1 MVDVSS
7 WSDFW
12 TMFTFN
18 LGLAVAIFLLFSLI
32 HRFEFFKR
40 LQSCRAYLDDTAP
53 KKPMQGP
60 FSWLI
65 PVYKTT
71 EDQIIDSCG
80 LDAAIY
86 VRMFVFSIQLFFV
99 YSCFCLPI
107 LIPIN
112 AVGSSLQLKN
122 GTVVGDGVDYL
133 SAGNVARH
141 SDMLWAHWA
150 VLYFITGLTFLLIW
164 RHYSHVWN
172 QRHEF
177 LAEQATHLLPEHFT
191 LLVTDVPE
199 PPPLR
204 RDSMVPVALIG
215 NKTVRIGKQRLASL
229 YRAIRAV
236 TIGLIREPDKVRRAG
251 SELMISRQVD
261 RYFTRLYPGVYI
273 SQQGVT
279 RFGKVQKAYK
289 KWKRAVTQLDRARWK
304 SRELKEKEEDEALN
318 HGLVEPVV
326 QHKTG
331 CCGWWGKRVD
341 SIPYWIEQVR
351 ERSKKLTEEQQVGKK
366 SRVVRSAFVTVN
378 SCRMAS
384 AAAQCVHAER
394 GTQWIVQAAPAPKD
408 VFWANLG
415 LTTWERT
422 ARRHLMFVALVA
434 LIVFFYI
441 PVTFIAGL
449 ASIKNLEK
457 YFPFTKSWIKETWLH
472 GFLTSFV
479 PAICLKICLW
489 IVPVVLHMMSK
500 FEGNHSYS
508 SIVRSTATKHFW
520 LLLFNVFLGYTFAG
534 TLLSQLQAIIDHPQ
548 DAVRILASSI
558 PQQSSFFITYTLIS
572 SLSFGIELLRMPI
585 PIIGYLIKLSRF
597 GRKIGDREKLWSQGG
612 INFLFFMPYQ
622 NLIITFGVVF
632 AVIAPFILPFTL
644 LYSCIGYMVWKHQVL
659 YVYVYPY
666 QSGGLLWPLF
676 IDHVIVA
683 LVIGQLTVIGEFG
696 LKAAYYQAAYMIP
709 LPIIT
714 LYFAY
719 IVNQRFRRTFG
730 VLPLDLA
737 ANIDDTN
744 EALGLR
750 PSEYSFADKYVPDSM
765 LEFMNP
771 SLEEAHVVGEE
782 DALTA
787 IASGTTPK
795 DNSRSVVESTPGFPS
810 SNPISCP
817 AEDPLPNRDRTLG
830 DSASRAPE
838 ARQPLQGSLHEDGAI
853 NKEAGQAGCTAAFL
867 SRNSSQA
874 GSQDGD
880 AWSSRMTASPSE
892 DASLQWSGGGH
903 GAAGGTGGVLERRH
917 SDGGQDV
924 FAPRQDS
931 PLPSHLSLP
940 GLRRTSKVD
949 PTKDSGHLPSQ
960 PSPPAESA
968 LVPSTLDTRGTQQR
982 SPGPCK

>member
-12 TMFTFN
+12 TMFSFN

-60 FSWLI
+60 FSWLY

-112 AVGSSLQLKN
+112 AIGSSLQLNN

-164 RHYSHVWN
+164 RHYSHVWI

-177 LAEQATHLLPEHFT
+177 LAEQATHLLPEHFS

-215 NKTVRIGKQRLASL
+215 NKTVRVGKQRLASL
-229 YRAIRAV
+229 YGAIRTL

-251 SELMISRQVD
+251 SELMIARQVD

-289 KWKRAVTQLDRARWK
+289 KWKQAVTQLDRARWK

-366 SRVVRSAFVTVN
+366 SRVVRSAFVTLN

-394 GTQWIVQAAPAPKD
+394 GTQWIVQAAHAPKD

-472 GFLTSFV
+472 GFLTSF
-479 PAICLKICLW
+479 
-489 IVPVVLHMMSK
+489 
-500 FEGNHSYS
+500 
-508 SIVRSTATKHFW
+508 
-520 LLLFNVFLGYTFAG
+520 
-534 TLLSQLQAIIDHPQ
+534 AIIDHPQ

-572 SLSFGIELLRMPI
+572 SLSFGLELLRMPI
-585 PIIGYLIKLSRF
+585 PIIGYLFKLSRF

-676 IDHVIVA
+676 IDHVFVA

-750 PSEYSFADKYVPDSM
+750 PTEYSFADKYVPDCM
-765 LEFMNP
+765 LEFKDP

-795 DNSRSVVESTPGFPS
+795 DSSLSLVESPPGFLS

-817 AEDPLPNRDRTLG
+817 SEDPLPDNNRTLG

-838 ARQPLQGSLHEDGAI
+838 ARQPLQGSLHEDGAT
-853 NKEAGQAGCTAAFL
+853 NEKAGQAGCTTAFL

-880 AWSSRMTASPSE
+880 AWSSSRTASQSLDDTP
-892 DASLQWSGGGH
+892 LQWSGESH
-903 GAAGGTGGVLERRH
+903 GAAGGIGGVLERRH

-940 GLRRTSKVD
+940 GPKRTSKVD

-960 PSPPAESA
+960 PCPPAESV
-968 LVPSTLDTRGTQQR
+968 LVPSTLDTKGTHQR
-982 SPGPCK
+982 SPVSSKSSSLL